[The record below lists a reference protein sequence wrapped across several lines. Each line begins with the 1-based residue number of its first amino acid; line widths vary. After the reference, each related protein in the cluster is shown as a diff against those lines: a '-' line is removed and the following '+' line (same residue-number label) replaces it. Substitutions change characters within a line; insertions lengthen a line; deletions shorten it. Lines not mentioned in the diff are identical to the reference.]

1 MSELRGRGA
10 YDGFNIMAPLRLRRT
25 LAVYGACC
33 TASPAALVFAGIVS
47 ERTVRKE
54 TTQIDLAENPT

>member
-33 TASPAALVFAGIVS
+33 TASPAALVFAGIVFGADG
-47 ERTVRKE
+47 KE
-54 TTQIDLAENPT
+54 TSQIDLAENPT